1 MTRSFA
7 LFDDFCKNTLH
18 YELWSFFVFCRHHVP
33 TRVTGVV
40 VLIVFMLTLYL
51 QGRQQEW
58 TSRIDFLW
66 KSQATEEK
74 VGMTEVQNNNKRILC
89 NLLPAHVAAHF
100 LDTSSKK
107 TVRQHIIKNQI
118 IAT

>member
-1 MTRSFA
+1 M
-7 LFDDFCKNTLH
+7 
-18 YELWSFFVFCRHHVP
+18 P

-74 VGMTEVQNNNKRILC
+74 IGMTEVQNNNKRILC

-107 TVRQHIIKNQI
+107 TVRQHNIKNQI
-118 IAT
+118 LIKSTY